1 MTSKSLADY
10 HSFLKKNLIKSV
22 SREGGTLLDLS
33 CGKLGDLNHWLDAN
47 LNMCVGLDLN
57 RDNLE
62 NVDNGAANRVLNRM
76 LEYQN
81 SEGGDVPTF

>member
-47 LNMCVGLDLN
+47 LNMC
-57 RDNLE
+57 R
-62 NVDNGAANRVLNRM
+62 
-76 LEYQN
+76 
-81 SEGGDVPTF
+81 S

>member
-1 MTSKSLADY
+1 M
-10 HSFLKKNLIKSV
+10 
-22 SREGGTLLDLS
+22 
-33 CGKLGDLNHWLDAN
+33 NHWLDAN

-81 SEGGDVPTF
+81 SEGGDVPTLLENIMLIWGRYIFERK